1 MVIIL
6 LIITNVAFLRSLW
19 KEYKQEVEKEYK
31 AEQEKDRD
39 YYKKLD

>member
-6 LIITNVAFLRSLW
+6 LIITNVAFIRNVW
-19 KEYKQEVEKEYK
+19 REYK